1 MRKLMYL
8 IVVIVALGLIVVGCN
23 PVVPPA
29 DQNETSVLTKGD
41 SPGLTFYQAPST
53 NILITSIDLGTVVGG
68 RTYDLNFYLRNT
80 GDVPL
85 TGMNVTGLPASQ
97 GTISIVGGAF
107 SLGVGVANNKTVKV
121 TISPTA
127 TLGPSPW
134 TLTVNAPDQAYSK
147 DLGVTMN
154 ILDNTPPILTK
165 ELTGTVGLAGWY
177 TSNVEVT
184 LTGDD
189 PTPGS
194 GLNRVEYSLDG
205 TTWAT
210 YTVPFTISTEGTT
223 ILYHRAYD
231 NAGNVYILP
240 AQEIKIDKTMP
251 VVTVTLPDTGL
262 GIGVYLLNEVVSATW
277 LASDAI
283 SGVVP
288 PATGII
294 PIVDTSSVG
303 PKTLTIPAGTVV
315 DNAGNESVVV
325 TKTYSVQY
333 GFGNSGVL
341 LPPYAAPPKTFKLGS
356 TIPLKWQYTDFD
368 GLLVDSLEADPRV
381 RIVLDGV
388 LPPMTDDPIDVGDPG
403 NSGLRYDALA
413 MTWQF
418 NWQTKGFAAG
428 AYDIW
433 ITSVQTGQINGP
445 FPILLR

>member
-1 MRKLMYL
+1 VT
-8 IVVIVALGLIVVGCN
+8 ISPTATLGSSPWTLTVNAPDQAYSKDLGVTMNIEP
-23 PVVPPA
+23 PV
-29 DQNETSVLTKGD
+29 
-41 SPGLTFYQAPST
+41 PGLTFYQAPST
-53 NILITSIDLGTVVGG
+53 STLITSIDLGTVVGG

-107 SLGVGVANNKTVKV
+107 SLAVGVANNKTVKV

-127 TLGPSPW
+127 TLGSSPW

-165 ELTGTVGLAGWY
+165 ELTGTVGLADWY

-223 ILYHRAYD
+223 TLYHRAYD

-277 LASDAI
+277 SASDAI

-303 PKTLTIPAGTVV
+303 PKTLTVPAGTVV
-315 DNAGNESVVV
+315 DYAGNPSAAGSANYSVVYA
-325 TKTYSVQY
+325 YS
-333 GFGNSGVL
+333 GI
-341 LPPYAAPPKTFKLGS
+341 LPPINPDGSSIFKLGS
-356 TIPLKWQYTDFD
+356 TVPVKFQLRDASGNVVTNAVARISVALINGGVAGTEMEAVSTSAATTGNLFRYSSDGNQYIF
-368 GLLVDSLEADPRV
+368 
-381 RIVLDGV
+381 
-388 LPPMTDDPIDVGDPG
+388 
-403 NSGLRYDALA
+403 NLA
-413 MTWQF
+413 
-418 NWQTKGFAAG
+418 TKGLSTG
-428 AYDIW
+428 TW
-433 ITSVQTGQINGP
+433 RITITLDDGTSQTVNIS
-445 FPILLR
+445 LR